1 MSDCIF
7 CKIVRGEVPCAK
19 LYEDDDVLA
28 FMDIGPVIKGHALV
42 IPKAHH
48 DPITNV
54 PPALLGK
61 VMAVVQKIAQAQLD
75 GLGADGVNVH
85 QTNGAAAGQV
95 VWHVHV
101 HVIPRFNHDGHSWNW
116 RATKYETLDEM
127 TALAEKLRAALPA

>member
-7 CKIVRGEVPCAK
+7 CKIVRGELPCAK

-54 PPALLGK
+54 PLALLGK
-61 VMAVVQKIAQAQLD
+61 VMAAVQKIAQAQLD

-95 VWHVHV
+95 VWHVHF

-116 RATKYETLDEM
+116 RATKYETMDEM